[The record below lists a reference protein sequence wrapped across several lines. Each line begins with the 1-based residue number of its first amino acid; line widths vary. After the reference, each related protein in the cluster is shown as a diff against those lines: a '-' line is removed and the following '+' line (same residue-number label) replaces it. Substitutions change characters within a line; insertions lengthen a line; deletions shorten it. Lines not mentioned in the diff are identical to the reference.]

1 MLPNS
6 LVAGLRAC
14 AVIAAAASIAPVL
27 AGAAAD
33 ASPQGGSELRA
44 KYGELR
50 PSLERN
56 QFGRP
61 VHLDSVETGGTL
73 KGEVHAVLAH
83 PFGKVREGLASAK
96 SWCDI
101 LTLPFN
107 VKRCES
113 TSPDSLALYIG
124 RTKDT
129 PMSQCV
135 RIDFHYSA
143 LVASGDLLKLQL
155 DAPNGP
161 MGTKNYR
168 IILDA
173 APLDA
178 GRTFMHMSYGYGYGT
193 VSKLAMQAYL
203 STSGASKVGFS
214 SDGADEQGNPRLV
227 GGMRGVLERNTMRYF
242 LAIDAYLNTLS
253 VPLAARQ
260 ERRLNE
266 WFDSVE
272 RYPRQLREMSRE
284 EYVAMKRRDL
294 AGAEQQR
301 VASGS

>member
-1 MLPNS
+1 MLPRHI
-6 LVAGLRAC
+6 VAALRAGT
-14 AVIAAAASIAPVL
+14 AIVATALIAPAFAAVSVE
-27 AGAAAD
+27 APAQGATD
-33 ASPQGGSELRA
+33 LRA
-44 KYGELR
+44 KYTELR

-61 VHLDSVETGGTL
+61 VHLDSTEAGGQL
-73 KGEVHAVLAH
+73 KGEVHALLAH
-83 PFGKVREGLASAK
+83 PFAKVRDGLASAK

-113 TSPDSLALYIG
+113 TGNDSIALYIG
-124 RTKDT
+124 RTRDT
-129 PMSQCV
+129 PLSQCV

-143 LVASGDLLKLQL
+143 LVVSDELLKLQL
-155 DAPNGP
+155 EAPNGP
-161 MGTKNYR
+161 LGTKNYR
-168 IILDA
+168 IVLDA
-173 APLDA
+173 VSLDA

-214 SDGADEQGNPRLV
+214 SDGDDDQGKPRLV

-253 VPLAARQ
+253 TPQAARQ
-260 ERRLNE
+260 QKRLIE
-266 WFDSVE
+266 WFDAAE
-272 RYPRQLREMSRE
+272 RYPRQLHEMTRE
-284 EYVAMKRRDL
+284 EYMAMKTRDL
-294 AGAEQQR
+294 ASADPR
-301 VASGS
+301 VAAGS

>member
-1 MLPNS
+1 MRPTPL
-6 LVAGLRAC
+6 LAALRGFAAVVAT
-14 AVIAAAASIAPVL
+14 ASIAPVM
-27 AGAAAD
+27 AAAV
-33 ASPQGGSELRA
+33 AEVLPQGATELRA
-44 KYGELR
+44 KYTELR
-50 PSLERN
+50 PSLEKN

-61 VHLDSVETGGTL
+61 VHLDSVESSGTL

-83 PFGKVREGLASAK
+83 PFGKVRDGLASAK

-161 MGTKNYR
+161 LGTKNYR

-214 SDGADEQGNPRLV
+214 SDGADEQGNLRLV

-253 VPLAARQ
+253 APLAARQ

-294 AGAEQQR
+294 AGAPQQ

>member
-1 MLPNS
+1 MFRQS
-6 LVAGLRAC
+6 LLRILRHAGA
-14 AVIAAAASIAPVL
+14 IAATAAMGPVL
-27 AGAAAD
+27 AAVSTDAPAQAA
-33 ASPQGGSELRA
+33 GELRA
-44 KYGELR
+44 KYTELR

-61 VHLDSVETGGTL
+61 VHLDSTEASGQL
-73 KGEVHAVLAH
+73 KGEVHALLSH
-83 PFGKVREGLASAK
+83 PFGQVRDGLARAA

-113 TSPDSLALYIG
+113 TGENAIALHIG
-124 RTKDT
+124 RTRDT
-129 PMSQCV
+129 PLSQCV
-135 RIDFHYSA
+135 RIDFRYSA
-143 LVASGDLLKLQL
+143 VVVSDDLLKLQL
-155 DAPNGP
+155 EAPNGP
-161 MGTKNYR
+161 LGTKNYR
-168 IILDA
+168 IVLDA
-173 APLDA
+173 VPLDA

-214 SDGADEQGNPRLV
+214 SEGDRLV

-253 VPLAARQ
+253 IPAGARQ
-260 ERRLNE
+260 HKRLLE
-266 WFDSVE
+266 WFESAE
-272 RYPRQLREMSRE
+272 RYPRQLHEMTRE
-284 EYVAMKRRDL
+284 EYVEMKTRDL
-294 AGAEQQR
+294 APGQQR